1 MTAIIS
7 TSPSL
12 KAKYVEHQPLHVDAS
27 TPATLNWTIV
37 ARRKDGEVLAYVIGI
52 AHNEAIRCSLEQT
65 IFNAGYDGV
74 VAGLMRASLIGNL
87 DAVRAFLNNG
97 ASVNAVD
104 KDGRTALME
113 AVFGGQLETIRELL
127 DRGADVNAQDNDGW
141 TALMEAGAKGRL
153 DVVRILLA
161 HGADPRITNKNG
173 WTALRT
179 TAKCNTAVSR
189 VLRNAAH

>member
-1 MTAIIS
+1 
-7 TSPSL
+7 
-12 KAKYVEHQPLHVDAS
+12 
-27 TPATLNWTIV
+27 
-37 ARRKDGEVLAYVIGI
+37 LAYIIGT
-52 AHNEAIRCSLEQT
+52 AHTEAIRCSLQQT
-65 IFNAGYDGV
+65 NLNTGCDEA
-74 VAGLMRASLIGNL
+74 VAGLMRASLIGNA
-87 DAVRAFLNNG
+87 DAVRAFLNCG
-97 ASVNAVD
+97 ASVNAID
-104 KDGRTALME
+104 KNGRTALME

-153 DVVRILLA
+153 DVVRTLLA

-189 VLRNAAH
+189 VLRNAAR

>member
-1 MTAIIS
+1 VLA
-7 TSPSL
+7 P
-12 KAKYVEHQPLHVDAS
+12 
-27 TPATLNWTIV
+27 
-37 ARRKDGEVLAYVIGI
+37 RKDGELVAYVIGT
-52 AHNEAIRCSLEQT
+52 AHAEAIKWSLELT
-65 IFNAGYDGV
+65 NLNTGCDEISV
-74 VAGLMRASLIGNL
+74 GLLRASLIG
-87 DAVRAFLNNG
+87 DVEAVRTFLSHG

-104 KDGRTALME
+104 NNGRTALME

-127 DRGADVNAQDNDGW
+127 DRGVDVNAQDNDGW

-161 HGADPRITNKNG
+161 HGANPRITNKNG